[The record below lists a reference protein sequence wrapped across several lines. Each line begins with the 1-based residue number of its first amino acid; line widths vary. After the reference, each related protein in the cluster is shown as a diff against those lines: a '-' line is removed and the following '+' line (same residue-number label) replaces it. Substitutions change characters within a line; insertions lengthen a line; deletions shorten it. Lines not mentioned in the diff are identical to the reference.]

1 MGNELLNFFDTFQT
15 LPVNTEES
23 FELLFFHYFFLV
35 FGPAVQHVV
44 AVLKDFHK
52 SLFIESC
59 LTFLELFWQFRN
71 KLRRL
76 HLIFPDKA

>member
-1 MGNELLNFFDTFQT
+1 MRNELLNFFDAFQT
-15 LPVNTEES
+15 LPINTEES

-35 FGPAVQHVV
+35 FGLAVQHVV

-52 SLFIESC
+52 CLFIKSC
-59 LTFLELFWQFRN
+59 LTFLELFRQLRN
-71 KLRRL
+71 KLRRF